1 MTFRPGE
8 IPPAE
13 VVVEL
18 DGAQIGRF
26 VPKQMWQTFSF
37 MAKPQPVNGLST
49 LRFKTGTFNP
59 AELQLSSDNRDLGFL
74 LDEIKVNPAH

>member
-8 IPPAE
+8 LPATD

-18 DGAQIGRF
+18 DGAEIGRF
-26 VPKQMWQTFSF
+26 VPEQRWQTFSF
-37 MAKPQPVNGLST
+37 KARPQPVNGLSN
-49 LRFKTGTFNP
+49 LRFKSSTFNP
-59 AELQLSSDNRDLGFL
+59 AELQLSDDNRDLGFL